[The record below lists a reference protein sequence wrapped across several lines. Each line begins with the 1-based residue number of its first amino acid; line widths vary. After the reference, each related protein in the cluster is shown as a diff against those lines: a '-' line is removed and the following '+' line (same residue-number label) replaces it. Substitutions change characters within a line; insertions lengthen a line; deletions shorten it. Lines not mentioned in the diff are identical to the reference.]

1 MDGDLVIVAGDQHDD
16 LEQVA
21 GPVGPEEQP
30 AIGVFTGIFDGQ
42 GMVDGV
48 EDVLIGDTVPSR
60 RAVDLHEETVLRKA
74 CLRESVVGDI
84 SWSCDTCC

>member
-1 MDGDLVIVAGDQHDD
+1 MDGDLVSVAGDQHDD

-42 GMVDGV
+42 AWSMAWR
-48 EDVLIGDTVPSR
+48 TSSSATPCR
-60 RAVDLHEETVLRKA
+60 RAELWISTTKPYYEKHA
-74 CLRESVVGDI
+74 CARVS
-84 SWSCDTCC
+84 